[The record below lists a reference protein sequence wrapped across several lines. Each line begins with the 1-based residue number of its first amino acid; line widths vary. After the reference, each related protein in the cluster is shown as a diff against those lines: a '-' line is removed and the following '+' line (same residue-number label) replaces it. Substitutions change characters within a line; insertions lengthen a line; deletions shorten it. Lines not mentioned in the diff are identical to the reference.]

1 MKLIRSVVPNVIED
15 HDVLRVVV
23 ELPKSM
29 MAAALAG
36 MTIKIYSLLLEQ
48 HEYENPTALSL
59 DKYVKLLCEE
69 TCEDHKKMD
78 QLVALYLEAASSYDS
93 RLKHGFDFIASFG
106 NVPFPIPV
114 SSINQHLRH
123 PFYALPPFVTNVP
136 THSLP
141 NMELPTNSEPDT
153 AVDKTLLSTVT
164 SYFEQL
170 KTLLDFRK
178 SNVLPPNSV
187 PQSAPDDLGIL
198 RESPLLTFQ
207 SHVPGGVETVRIHS
221 VAFPQLCAQFV
232 DQTVPQLEDTHLKQ
246 AEERFNKTA
255 WFKSYRSFDS
265 SQVLK
270 KYLCSLPG
278 VSSPGVVTEEGF
290 KKNQDN
296 FAAALYCDVVGCR
309 PKEDGLTY
317 SKYLH
322 LVSHYR
328 RVTESLNYE
337 LKSATG
343 DLEDTRLKVFLK
355 PLFKQVAQ
363 YPLLSITDRLIC
375 QSAINSIEGAITT
388 DYADQL
394 KCFESILGEQRQL
407 FGSRS
412 LSVAQTLTEMADQKY
427 SMQDLNGAKQL
438 LEEAV
443 SVHKYLQSTP
453 AGRNKHFLDYGLT
466 LSSLGIVCSTMG
478 EHQLSKSYL
487 EQALATYQTLPD
499 DGSITKRQ
507 RKLVASTLIDLSHAY
522 LALGQLVVAKK
533 HVELAV
539 DAARSVYGE
548 KHPELAR
555 ALNVKSIAYAMMGD
569 REGSRKLRQEAGT
582 VLGHVDG
589 QPA

>member
-1 MKLIRSVVPNVIED
+1 MGSIIVPLPFKIFNENSHIVAIRTTGNVYSHEAVERLNVKAKNFRDLLTDEPFQKSDIITLQDPTDLEKFDISSFHHIKNNLTIDEDEVESVKKDPTYFLRSLNPETRTTLEELYRDYKEPEKKSETKEKLTTRN
-15 HDVLRVVV
+15 
-23 ELPKSM
+23 
-29 MAAALAG
+29 
-36 MTIKIYSLLLEQ
+36 
-48 HEYENPTALSL
+48 
-59 DKYVKLLCEE
+59 
-69 TCEDHKKMD
+69 
-78 QLVALYLEAASSYDS
+78 ASS
-93 RLKHGFDFIASFG
+93 
-106 NVPFPIPV
+106 
-114 SSINQHLRH
+114 
-123 PFYALPPFVTNVP
+123 
-136 THSLP
+136 
-141 NMELPTNSEPDT
+141 
-153 AVDKTLLSTVT
+153 
-164 SYFEQL
+164 
-170 KTLLDFRK
+170 
-178 SNVLPPNSV
+178 
-187 PQSAPDDLGIL
+187 
-198 RESPLLTFQ
+198 
-207 SHVPGGVETVRIHS
+207 
-221 VAFPQLCAQFV
+221 
-232 DQTVPQLEDTHLKQ
+232 
-246 AEERFNKTA
+246 AEEVPLFPSWCFITWCGHRG
-255 WFKSYRSFDS
+255 RL
-265 SQVLK
+265 Q
-270 KYLCSLPG
+270 
-278 VSSPGVVTEEGF
+278 
-290 KKNQDN
+290 KNQDN

-322 LVSHYR
+322 LVSHYH

-539 DAARSVYGE
+539 DAPGLCTERST
-548 KHPELAR
+548 L
-555 ALNVKSIAYAMMGD
+555 S
-569 REGSRKLRQEAGT
+569 
-582 VLGHVDG
+582 
-589 QPA
+589 